1 MKLPLEKLICLRQDL
16 HQHPELSG
24 EEKFTAER
32 IKSFM
37 LPWQPSTILE
47 NIGGNGI
54 AFIYN
59 YGQEGPTILFRCELD
74 ALPIQEDSHMLAY
87 ASRNGGV
94 SHKCGHDGHMAIV
107 AGLAPFLHKAN
118 YTKGRVI
125 LLFQS
130 AEETGEGARAILK
143 DPGFSILNPDYV
155 FALHNLPGF
164 EKGCVIYREG
174 IFTAAVQSLIIYLD
188 GVATHAAEPE
198 KGNNPSQAVSG
209 ILHISDN
216 LSNNKPDRD
225 DFTLI
230 TPVYV
235 ILGQK
240 AYGMS
245 AGTAEVHFTMRAWTS
260 QNLKRLSDHL
270 ISHIDQ
276 ICNKNQLRYRYEL
289 IQQFASSKNDPE
301 CIALIKTAA
310 QQLQLP
316 SVNLSTPFKWGEDFG
331 LFTQNYKGAIFGL
344 GAGLQALP
352 LHHKDYD
359 FPDDLIVNGVN
370 VFIRLTDLLL
380 NL

>member
-1 MKLPLEKLICLRQDL
+1 MKLPLEKLTLLRQDL

-32 IKSFM
+32 IKSFI
-37 LPWQPSTILE
+37 LPWQPSAVLE
-47 NIGGNGI
+47 KIGGHGI
-54 AFIYN
+54 AFIYD
-59 YGQEGPTILFRCELD
+59 YGQEGPTVLFRCELD

-87 ASRNGGV
+87 ASRNAGV
-94 SHKCGHDGHMAIV
+94 SHKCGHDGHMAVV
-107 AGLAPFLHKAN
+107 AGLAPLLHETN

-125 LLFQS
+125 LLFQP
-130 AEETGEGARAILK
+130 AEETGEGATAMLK
-143 DPGFSILNPDYV
+143 DPVFSILNPDYV

-174 IFTAAVQSLIIYLD
+174 IFTAAVQSMIIYLD

-198 KGNNPSQAVSG
+198 KGNNPSGAVSA
-209 ILHISDN
+209 ILHISDI
-216 LSNNKPDRD
+216 LSNNTPDRD
-225 DFTLI
+225 DFTLV

-245 AGTAEVHFTMRAWTS
+245 AGTAEVHFTLRAWTS

-270 ISHIDQ
+270 INQLDQ
-276 ICNKNQLRYRYEL
+276 ICNKNQLHYRYEL
-289 IQQFASSKNDPE
+289 VQQFASSENDPE
-301 CIALIKTAA
+301 CTALIKKAA

-316 SVNLSTPFKWGEDFG
+316 LVYLSTPFKWGEDFG
-331 LFTQNYKGAIFGL
+331 LFTQNYNGAIFGL
-344 GAGLQALP
+344 GAGLKALP

-359 FPDDLIVNGVN
+359 FPDDLIDNGVS
-370 VFIRLTDLLL
+370 VFAKLTDLLL
-380 NL
+380 NP